1 MSLRHLKTVFPFS
14 DVFKK
19 KQSGMSNKS
28 LPDWVKVGKKR
39 FDSIKN

>member
-14 DVFKK
+14 EKKKK